1 MNKRMR
7 NKWKLWF
14 CNGCTHQKISFSLY
28 HSIIIGSWPCI
39 LYCRAISVLYDW
51 RFCDE
56 SKHTADVTVGW
67 KNAVLK
73 DFSLKDTYNSPLT
86 KIYLY
91 DTDGKRYVTVL
102 EKSLIFNRY
111 RVFWSLEVTSRMH
124 VFDAYDSLYSYS
136 ADLNYG
142 KIYVYDKNLQI
153 WKQIPFLLILL
164 VVDIIA
170 EDYAYYK
177 KKHAN
182 DWITIYAKSGGCT
195 LCSPLRV
202 YNFIS

>member
-1 MNKRMR
+1 
-7 NKWKLWF
+7 
-14 CNGCTHQKISFSLY
+14 
-28 HSIIIGSWPCI
+28 
-39 LYCRAISVLYDW
+39 
-51 RFCDE
+51 
-56 SKHTADVTVGW
+56 
-67 KNAVLK
+67 
-73 DFSLKDTYNSPLT
+73 
-86 KIYLY
+86 
-91 DTDGKRYVTVL
+91 
-102 EKSLIFNRY
+102 
-111 RVFWSLEVTSRMH
+111 MH

-182 DWITIYAKSGGCT
+182 D
-195 LCSPLRV
+195 
-202 YNFIS
+202 